1 MRIFFLRWQR
11 IFFADQVGGFRLA
24 GGGVFCFVGWSMR

>member
-1 MRIFFLRWQR
+1 MRSFFLRWQR
-11 IFFADQVGGFRLA
+11 IFSVGLDGGFRLA